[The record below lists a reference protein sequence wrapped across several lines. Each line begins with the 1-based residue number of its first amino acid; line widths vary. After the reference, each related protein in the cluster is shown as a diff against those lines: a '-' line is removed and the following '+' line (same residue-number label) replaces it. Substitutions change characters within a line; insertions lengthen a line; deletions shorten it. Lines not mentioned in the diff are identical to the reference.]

1 MNNASGSVEQKTSID
16 RYNITV
22 AQGWGPNHVLLPE
35 ARPRAIMHVRSPPEG
50 YNGVIE
56 SNIFSVE

>member
-1 MNNASGSVEQKTSID
+1 MNKACGSGHYLKNDICD
-16 RYNITV
+16 ITV